1 MKKYGWQIRY
11 QADISGKYNK
21 IVTFSVTPPKHSWT
35 AVLNRDHLYCH
46 MDIHILHTSSNTTP
60 GNFVSTTANQE
71 IANQFAKRN
80 GYVYVID
87 TNNYIDINKTYGNMA
102 NYPEQMEFSIPGYGL
117 RQIYDTYY

>member
-1 MKKYGWQIRY
+1 MFC
-11 QADISGKYNK
+11 SYNGLWRVSYF
-21 IVTFSVTPPKHSWT
+21 VTVHFWT

-60 GNFVSTTANQE
+60 GNFVSTTENQE

-87 TNNYIDINKTYGNMA
+87 TNNYIDSK
-102 NYPEQMEFSIPGYGL
+102 
-117 RQIYDTYY
+117 R